1 MMFIVKRGNRHINI
15 RIDFVFSHPNKTVV
29 NEMAMRRIALI
40 MLICSSMSCLAATPS
55 LTEVRLLYQK
65 AAVTENSCKYL
76 IGLLAPYNEK
86 NSPLLSGYK
95 AGATMMMARYV
106 FSPFN
111 KLSYFN
117 KGKKM
122 MEKAIEADKEN
133 VELRFLRFGV
143 QTNIP
148 FFLGY
153 KNDIQT
159 DKLFLLQSISQLSD
173 ASLKRFM
180 VAYLNESGELT
191 YIEKQKLK

>member
-1 MMFIVKRGNRHINI
+1 MGNINI
-15 RIDFVFSHPNKTVV
+15 RVDLVFSHPNKIVV
-29 NEMAMRRIALI
+29 KEMGIKKIFLI
-40 MLICSSMSCLAATPS
+40 MLVFCSMPCFAATPS
-55 LTEVRLLYQK
+55 LAEVRLLYQK

-133 VELRFLRFGV
+133 PELRFLRFGV

-159 DKLFLLQSISQLSD
+159 DKLFLLQSISQLND
-173 ASLKRFM
+173 ISLKQFM
-180 VAYLNESGELT
+180 ISYLNESGELT

>member
-1 MMFIVKRGNRHINI
+1 MKKIF
-15 RIDFVFSHPNKTVV
+15 
-29 NEMAMRRIALI
+29 LI
-40 MLICSSMSCLAATPS
+40 MLVFCSLFCFAATPS
-55 LTEVRLLYQK
+55 ITEVRLLYQK
-65 AAVTENSCKYL
+65 AAAAEHTCKDL
-76 IGLLAPYNEK
+76 IDLLAPYNEK

-106 FSPFN
+106 FSPFS

-133 VELRFLRFGV
+133 PELRFLRFGV

-159 DKLFLLQSISQLSD
+159 DKLFLLRSISQLSD
-173 ASLKRFM
+173 ISLKQFM

-191 YIEKQKLK
+191 NIEKQKLK

>member
-1 MMFIVKRGNRHINI
+1 MKKIF
-15 RIDFVFSHPNKTVV
+15 
-29 NEMAMRRIALI
+29 LI
-40 MLICSSMSCLAATPS
+40 MLVFCSLSCFAAPS

-65 AAVTENSCKYL
+65 AASRENSCKYL
-76 IGLLAPYNEK
+76 IELLAPYNEK

-106 FSPFN
+106 VNPFS

-133 VELRFLRFGV
+133 PELRFLRFGV

-159 DKLFLLQSISQLSD
+159 DKLFLLQSISQLND
-173 ASLKRFM
+173 TSLKQLM

-191 YIEKQKLK
+191 NIEKQKLNERGFTRTGR

>member
-1 MMFIVKRGNRHINI
+1 MKKIF
-15 RIDFVFSHPNKTVV
+15 
-29 NEMAMRRIALI
+29 LI
-40 MLICSSMSCLAATPS
+40 MLVFCGVSCFAAIPS

-65 AAVTENSCKYL
+65 AAVTGNSCKNL
-76 IGLLAPYNEK
+76 IKLLAPYNEK
-86 NSPLLSGYK
+86 NYPLLSGYK

-106 FSPFN
+106 FSPFS

-133 VELRFLRFGV
+133 PELRFLRFGV

-173 ASLKRFM
+173 TSLKRFM
-180 VAYLNESGELT
+180 VAYLNESEELT
-191 YIEKQKLK
+191 IIEKQKLK